1 MSSKGKIP
9 ESLRYEA
16 NTLSELGVD
25 DSDIE
30 YLLRTKIKSRLKI
43 TYEN

>member
-9 ESLRYEA
+9 EELREEA
-16 NTLSELGVD
+16 ETLSELGVV

-30 YLLRTKIKSRLKI
+30 YLIKTKLKK
-43 TYEN
+43 NG